1 MLMILETTKSLDFH
15 DKDVESEDS
24 LWELYER
31 WRSHHTIARSLEEKA
46 KRFNVFK
53 HNVKHIHET
62 NKKDKSY
69 KLKLNKFGDMTS
81 EEFRRTYAGSNIKHH
96 RMFQGERQ
104 ATKSFMYAN
113 VDALP
118 TSVDWRKKGAVT
130 PVKNQGQC
138 GKTLLFVDALT
149 NLKEICK
156 MMRTNTRLGLWLLQ
170 EVVGRFQQL

>member
-1 MLMILETTKSLDFH
+1 MKRFIVLALFLLMILETTKGLDFH

-53 HNVKHIHET
+53 HNVRHIHET
-62 NKKDKSY
+62 NKKDKPY

-81 EEFRRTYAGSNIKHH
+81 EEFRKTYAGSNIKHH
-96 RMFQGERQ
+96 RMLQGERR
-104 ATKSFMYAN
+104 AKGSFMYEN

-118 TSVDWRKKGAVT
+118 ISVDWRKNGAVT
-130 PVKNQGQC
+130 IVKDQGKC
-138 GKTLLFVDALT
+138 GELFFSIMLQLCV
-149 NLKEICK
+149 CK
-156 MMRTNTRLGLWLLQ
+156 YYVQ
-170 EVVGRFQQL
+170 D